1 MTLGP
6 PDETT
11 EGSAAGLPL
20 EVCPGD
26 TLGAPLGP
34 GDDSLNTLGR
44 TEGSAGGFSPGIW
57 LGDTTPIGPRDGNCD
72 TLGETEGAAAGLLLV
87 GGFGGS
93 EADTTGLLAWLG
105 DGSFLGA

>member
-34 GDDSLNTLGR
+34 GDDSWNTLGR
-44 TEGSAGGFSPGIW
+44 SEGSADGLLLGGGVGGSE
-57 LGDTTPIGPRDGNCD
+57 GDTTEL
-72 TLGETEGAAAGLLLV
+72 LGLV
-87 GGFGGS
+87 
-93 EADTTGLLAWLG
+93 
-105 DGSFLGA
+105 DGSLLIA